1 MHDGHG
7 RRSIR
12 AAILAAAALLST
24 PAGAQAPAAP
34 DPAAAKAPEKLRY
47 VEGAMLVLVAPAY
60 PKAALARGETATV
73 RVAGTIQTDGRLEID
88 KVESR
93 APDDAFALAVREA
106 AKLWRMQPRIVTPSC
121 DAVEVRSEV
130 TVWFEIVD
138 GKPKVSYAVKG
149 PPQGSPPPQ
158 IHKDRAPIRSIAPEY
173 PAKLAFEPNTPKSIP
188 QIAYIGVAESGDV
201 INVTLAPLLYYRE
214 FEHLIALAIR
224 QWKYEP
230 QESRWCGETV
240 FRMTLE

>member
-1 MHDGHG
+1 MPLL
-7 RRSIR
+7 RPLC
-12 AAILAAAALLST
+12 AAILATAAILSQH
-24 PAGAQAPAAP
+24 AGAQAPAVT
-34 DPAAAKAPEKLRY
+34 DPAAPKAPEKLRY

-60 PKAALARGETATV
+60 PKASLARGETATV
-73 RVAGTIQTDGRLEID
+73 AVTGTIQTDGRLEIT
-88 KVESR
+88 KVDSR
-93 APDDAFALAVREA
+93 APNESFGLAVREA
-106 AKLWRMQPRIVTPSC
+106 AKLWRMQPRIVPPAC
-121 DAVEVRSEV
+121 DAVETQAQV
-130 TVWFEIVD
+130 TIWFEIEN

-149 PPQGSPPPQ
+149 PPEGAAPPQ
-158 IHKDRAPIRSIAPEY
+158 IFKDRAPTRSIAPEY

-201 INVTLAPLLYYRE
+201 INVTLAPMLYYRE

-230 QESRWCGETV
+230 QERRWCGETV